1 MLVSLVCNF
10 RQQLFQSV
18 PAPRHRHVVLSK
30 ARSRAEV
37 VPSIPHVKDPL
48 VLRTCVT
55 VLRQVELENLLL
67 AQVDGALL
75 AVVRVVV
82 LHLQAA
88 PLVDASRVGE
98 DVIDGGAQ
106 LHRLQ
111 DPLNEHGVGVGDDDA
126 IHHTFVFLNK
136 GEQVCHP
143 SREGDGLHHAP
154 DPVRTDLLLPYTSE
168 ETRKAA

>member
-1 MLVSLVCNF
+1 MLVPLLCNF

-18 PAPRHRHVVLSK
+18 PAPGHRHVVLSK
-30 ARSRAEV
+30 ARRRAEV
-37 VPSIPHVKDPL
+37 VPPIPHVEDPL
-48 VLRTCVT
+48 VLGTA
-55 VLRQVELENLLL
+55 LRQVELQNLLL
-67 AQVDGALL
+67 AQVDGAVL

-82 LHLQAA
+82 LHLQPA

-98 DVIDGGAQ
+98 DVIDSGAQ

-143 SREGDGLHHAP
+143 SREGDGLHHAA

-168 ETRKAA
+168 ETKEAA